1 MKAPTHQCCA
11 LVDLKKNKQFKTLAE
26 VKIFS
31 RQVQQ
36 QQDKMRRE
44 YEEEQERKRSKEQAV
59 RADLQYRY
67 AGLKSEPRVS

>member
-1 MKAPTHQCCA
+1 MQ
-11 LVDLKKNKQFKTLAE
+11 
-26 VKIFS
+26 IFS
-31 RQVQQ
+31 QQVQQ

-67 AGLKSEPRVS
+67 AELESELKVP